1 MSSVNV
7 KEATDQSFE
16 SEVLQAG
23 TPVLVDFW
31 APWCGPC
38 RSLAPTLDAIA
49 DENVGKVKV
58 VKVNVDDNPN
68 TAARFGIRGI
78 PAVMCFNKGTLVNQ
92 VVGAVPKAKLEELF
106 TALV

>member
-7 KEATDQSFE
+7 REATDQSFE

-49 DENVGKVKV
+49 DEHVGKLKV

-68 TAARFGIRGI
+68 IAARFGIRGI
-78 PAVMCFNKGTLVNQ
+78 PAVMCFNKGTMVNQ

>member
-1 MSSVNV
+1 MSSAHVR
-7 KEATDQSFE
+7 EATDSSFDT
-16 SEVLQAG
+16 EVLKAG

-38 RSLAPTLDAIA
+38 RALAPTLDAIA

-68 TAARFGIRGI
+68 IAAQYGIRGI
-78 PAVMCFNKGTLVNQ
+78 PAVMCFNKGALVNQ
-92 VVGAVPKAKLEELF
+92 VVGAVPKNKLEELF

>member
-1 MSSVNV
+1 MASTNV
-7 KEATDQSFE
+7 REATDTSFAA
-16 SEVLQAG
+16 EVLQAG

-38 RSLAPTLDAIA
+38 RSLAPTMDAIA

-68 TAARFGIRGI
+68 TAAQYGIRGI
-78 PAVMCFNKGTLVNQ
+78 PAVMCFHKGSLVNQ
-92 VVGAVPKAKLEELF
+92 VVGAVPKNKIEELF

>member
-1 MSSVNV
+1 MSSANV
-7 KEATDQSFE
+7 TEVSDSSFGN
-16 SEVLQAG
+16 EVLQAG

-38 RSLAPTLDAIA
+38 RALAPTIDAIA
-49 DENVGKVKV
+49 DENVGKLKV
-58 VKVNVDDNPN
+58 VKLNVDDNPN
-68 TAARFGIRGI
+68 VAAQYGIRGI
-78 PAVMCFNKGTLVNQ
+78 PAIMCFNKGALVNQ

>member
-1 MSSVNV
+1 MSSANV
-7 KEATDQSFE
+7 TEVSDTTFGN
-16 SEVLQAG
+16 EVLQSG

-38 RSLAPTLDAIA
+38 RALAPTIDAIA
-49 DENVGKVKV
+49 DEHVGRLKV

-68 TAARFGIRGI
+68 VAAQYGIRGI
-78 PAVMCFNKGTLVNQ
+78 PAIMCFNKGAMVNQ

>member
-1 MSSVNV
+1 MASTNV
-7 KEATDQSFE
+7 REATDTSFAA
-16 SEVLQAG
+16 EVLQAQ

-58 VKVNVDDNPN
+58 VKINVDDNPAI
-68 TAARFGIRGI
+68 AAQYGIRGI
-78 PAVMCFNKGTLVNQ
+78 PAVMCFNKGAMVNQ
-92 VVGAVPKAKLEELF
+92 VVGAVPKNKLEELF